1 MRNSATFL
9 EKGQHMDDRRSEA
22 LFASLILSLH
32 AAAMQHLG
40 KLKNP
45 VTDSVERNLEQ
56 AQMVI
61 DLLDMLLGKTKGNL
75 GNEETALLGRTLQEL
90 KLNYVDE
97 VAKDQ
102 GKAPS

>member
-1 MRNSATFL
+1 
-9 EKGQHMDDRRSEA
+9 MDDRHAEA
-22 LFASLILSLH
+22 LFASLVLTFQ

-40 KLKNP
+40 KVKNP
-45 VTDSVERNLEQ
+45 ATDTVERDLQQ

-61 DLLDMLLGKTKGNL
+61 DLLDMLAVKTRGRL
-75 GNEETALLGRTLQEL
+75 SDQESALLSRTAQEL

-102 GKAPS
+102 QKAPS

>member
-1 MRNSATFL
+1 
-9 EKGQHMDDRRSEA
+9 MDERRSEA
-22 LFASLILSLH
+22 LFASLVLMFQ

-40 KLKNP
+40 KVKNP
-45 VTDSVERNLEQ
+45 ATDAVERDLQQ

-61 DLLDMLLGKTKGNL
+61 DLLDMLTAKTKGHL
-75 GNEETALLGRTLQEL
+75 TDQEALLLSRTTQEL

-102 GKAPS
+102 QKAPT

>member
-1 MRNSATFL
+1 
-9 EKGQHMDDRRSEA
+9 MDDQRREA
-22 LFASLILSLH
+22 LFASLVLSLH

-40 KLKNP
+40 KVKEP
-45 VTDSVERNLEQ
+45 GSDAVRRDLEQ

-61 DLLDMLLGKTKGNL
+61 DLLDMLAEKTRNNL
-75 GNEETALLGRTLQEL
+75 SANESTFLSRTVQEL

-102 GKAPS
+102 KA

>member
-1 MRNSATFL
+1 
-9 EKGQHMDDRRSEA
+9 MDDQRREA
-22 LFASLILSLH
+22 LFASLVLSLH

-40 KLKNP
+40 KVKDP
-45 VTDSVERNLEQ
+45 ATDTVKRDLEQ

-61 DLLDMLLGKTKGNL
+61 DLLDMLAEKTKNNL
-75 GNEETALLGRTLQEL
+75 SANESTFLARTVQEL

-102 GKAPS
+102 KA

>member
-1 MRNSATFL
+1 MTQRP
-9 EKGQHMDDRRSEA
+9 HEA
-22 LFASLILSLH
+22 LFASLVLSLH

-40 KLKNP
+40 KTKDP
-45 VTDSVERNLEQ
+45 ATDELRRDLAQ

-61 DLLDMLLGKTKGNL
+61 DLLDMLSAKTKNNL
-75 GNEETALLGRTLQEL
+75 SSEESNFLSRMIQEL

-102 GKAPS
+102 KA